1 MQYSSLVGRKLISAV
16 GSPNPRLTS
25 ILDSSGKDRIGQH
38 LAGSSLLPELRLLLH
53 VFWGVMVYGFLAS
66 AAQAGSQ
73 SELVVQAI
81 GGSEAA
87 IRQLHHEN
95 TDRLI
100 QLNEY
105 WVHVRPDVTPSVLAF
120 PIGAD
125 RYLVSNIISEGCCWE
140 FLNIFSPAGEPIV
153 SEFLPFIH
161 RVWLEDF
168 DQDGHVDLNVVS
180 GSMSFGSGS
189 ETRKVFF
196 STGKGLGGITTL
208 PWEHIDW
215 LQFHDITDL
224 KTRDGKGLD
233 GIRIKGDPQIRRN
246 RATGEVSVWRQESVR
261 IHLRDESEDGHAPES
276 IELDPLSFDRP
287 PTLMQKWV
295 AALVSGRAKSSADVK
310 IGVLIWDTEI
320 YRYRLLAEA
329 DSNRLLL
336 YPDLPY
342 R

>member
-1 MQYSSLVGRKLISAV
+1 MGRARISGVGTA
-16 GSPNPRLTS
+16 NPWLTAL
-25 ILDSSGKDRIGQH
+25 LDGSGKDRIGQH
-38 LAGSSLLPELRLLLH
+38 LAGSSLLPELRLLPH

-81 GGSEAA
+81 DGSEAA

-105 WVHVRPDVTPSVLAF
+105 WVHVRPDATPSVLGF
-120 PIGAD
+120 PIGAK
-125 RYLVSNIISEGCCWE
+125 RYLVSDVLAGGCCWHV
-140 FLNIFSPAGEPIV
+140 LNIFSPAGEPIV
-153 SEFLPFIH
+153 SEFLPSIR

-180 GSMSFGSGS
+180 GSMQFGSGF

-196 STGKGLGGITTL
+196 STGNGLGGITTL
-208 PWEHIDW
+208 PWENIDW

-224 KTRDGKGLD
+224 ETRDGKGLY

-246 RATGEVSVWRQESVR
+246 RTTGEVSVWRQESVR

-287 PTLMQKWV
+287 PTPMQKWV

-310 IGVLIWDTEI
+310 IGVLIWDTEN

-329 DSNRLLL
+329 GPDRLLL
-336 YPDLPY
+336 YPYLAME
-342 R
+342 